1 MPDTHNRPQ
10 ADTPA
15 VRDRHSPAVAD
26 RRHTRGGSLEG
37 LTVRDADLEPQRGIR
52 YVAWLFKTIAVL
64 LVVVM
69 VTELGL
75 ALTDPAS
82 AGAGMLLGES
92 VRLLAL
98 AGLLWGAA
106 DLALMLIQSHY
117 DLRAARILLAR
128 QNALMERV
136 TAAREEPDRSEA
148 SDTTA
153 GKEPAMQLHREGP

>member
-1 MPDTHNRPQ
+1 MPDTNDHTRS
-10 ADTPA
+10 AAPA
-15 VRDRHSPAVAD
+15 VGD
-26 RRHTRGGSLEG
+26 RRHARGGSLDG
-37 LTVRDADLEPQRGIR
+37 LTVRDADLEPKRGIR
-52 YVAWLFKTIAVL
+52 YVAWLFKTISVL
-64 LVVVM
+64 LLAVM
-69 VTELGL
+69 VTELAI

-117 DLRAARILLAR
+117 DLRATRILLAR

-136 TAAREEPDRSEA
+136 AGAQEEPA
-148 SDTTA
+148 QAT
-153 GKEPAMQLHREGP
+153 GKEPAMHLHREGR

>member
-1 MPDTHNRPQ
+1 MPDTDDR
-10 ADTPA
+10 ARSGAPA
-15 VRDRHSPAVAD
+15 VED

-37 LTVRDADLEPQRGIR
+37 LTVRDADLEPKRGIR

-64 LVVVM
+64 LLAVM
-69 VTELGL
+69 LTELGL

-92 VRLLAL
+92 VRLLAF

-117 DLRAARILLAR
+117 DLRATRILLAR

-136 TAAREEPDRSEA
+136 AGQKEEPGQS
-148 SDTTA
+148 S
-153 GKEPAMQLHREGP
+153 GKEPAVHLHREGP

>member
-1 MPDTHNRPQ
+1 MPDTDDHTR
-10 ADTPA
+10 AATPA
-15 VRDRHSPAVAD
+15 VGD
-26 RRHTRGGSLEG
+26 RRHTRGGSLDG
-37 LTVRDADLEPQRGIR
+37 LTVRDADLEPKRGIR

-64 LVVVM
+64 LLAVM
-69 VTELGL
+69 VTELGI

-92 VRLLAL
+92 VRLLAF

-117 DLRAARILLAR
+117 DLRATRILLAR

-136 TAAREEPDRSEA
+136 AGAQEEPATE
-148 SDTTA
+148 T
-153 GKEPAMQLHREGP
+153 GKEPAMHLHRERR

>member
-1 MPDTHNRPQ
+1 MPDTDDRARPG
-10 ADTPA
+10 APA
-15 VRDRHSPAVAD
+15 VGD

-37 LTVRDADLEPQRGIR
+37 LTVRDADLEPKRGIR

-64 LVVVM
+64 LLAVM
-69 VTELGL
+69 VTELTL
-75 ALTDPAS
+75 ALSDPAS

-92 VRLLAL
+92 VRLVAF

-117 DLRAARILLAR
+117 DLRATRILLAR

-136 TAAREEPDRSEA
+136 AGPREEPAPS
-148 SDTTA
+148 S
-153 GKEPAMQLHREGP
+153 GKEPAVHLHREEV

>member
-1 MPDTHNRPQ
+1 MPDTDDHTR

-15 VRDRHSPAVAD
+15 VGE
-26 RRHTRGGSLEG
+26 RRHTHGGSLEG
-37 LTVRDADLEPQRGIR
+37 LNVRDADLEPKRGIR

-64 LVVVM
+64 LVAVM
-69 VTELGL
+69 LTELGL
-75 ALTDPAS
+75 ALTDPGS

-92 VRLLAL
+92 VRLLAF

-128 QNALMERV
+128 QNSLMERV
-136 TAAREEPDRSEA
+136 AGTREEHGNPV
-148 SDTTA
+148 
-153 GKEPAMQLHREGP
+153 GKEPPMHLHREGS